1 MNYDSEISLNVNLS
15 RVLDELILDGTDLE
29 TIVQFLK
36 SHERDIPDIY
46 KGSAMVY
53 DLYDFAA
60 HPYRLDPFLV
70 EHIQDLR
77 TVDFCFAVNAL
88 ATFLHATEANNSVLG
103 EIKEKYHG
111 VVELVKFDRVG
122 WCGMYGEDR
131 FFNGEK
137 SLVEWLN
144 KASDSRD
151 FGSLISHSYLALSAF
166 QASTFLQLN
175 PQSQYLLLKTMQEC
189 VVEVG
194 RNWRGHSD
202 SDVFLAVYGEF
213 AYTLMRQ
220 LLACNKMDIFNWVVD
235 VLDFKNRYGSSIIL
249 MSAIRDTIFKLIPK
263 SLGDMVENGSGYCE
277 TKERVSYEE
286 IVFEM
291 NLLDNG
297 FEQTN
302 LFLYIYLD
310 GDYLLQGMREN
321 KDLMEFFNLPFDWD
335 ELAWLKD
342 NFIVNVRQWPF

>member
-15 RVLDELILDGTDLE
+15 RVLDELILEGTDLD

-53 DLYDFAA
+53 DLYDFGA

-88 ATFLHATEANNSVLG
+88 ATFLCATESNSYLLRELRG
-103 EIKEKYHG
+103 RFHG
-111 VVELVKFDRVG
+111 TVELVRFSRTG
-122 WCGMYGEDR
+122 WDGINGEDR
-131 FFNGEK
+131 FFRCEK
-137 SLVEWLN
+137 NLVEWLN
-144 KASDSRD
+144 KTNDPRD
-151 FGSLISHSYLALSAF
+151 YRSLLSHSYLALSAF

-175 PQSQYLLLKTMQEC
+175 SQSQFLLLKTLQEC
-189 VVEVG
+189 LMEVG
-194 RNWRGHSD
+194 RNWRGHGD
-202 SDVFLAVYGEF
+202 YGVFLAVYGEF

-235 VLDFKNRYGSSIIL
+235 VLDFKNRYGSSTIL

-263 SLGDMVENGSGYCE
+263 SLCDMVENGSGYCE
-277 TKERVSYEE
+277 TNERVSYEE

-310 GDYLLQGMREN
+310 DDYLLRGMKEN

-342 NFIVNVRQWPF
+342 DFKVNLRAWPF